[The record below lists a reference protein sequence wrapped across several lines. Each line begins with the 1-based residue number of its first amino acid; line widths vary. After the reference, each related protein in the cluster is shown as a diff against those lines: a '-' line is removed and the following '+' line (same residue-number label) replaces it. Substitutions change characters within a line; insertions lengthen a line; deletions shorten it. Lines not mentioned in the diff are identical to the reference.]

1 MEFLRHNPAGQSV
14 MWPFRNYKADALE
27 TKMRELHEQMY
38 DEIEHRK
45 KAEDQVRMLKEDVK
59 YWQEQYT
66 KLNNRAFH
74 AVMDAQEQ
82 GNPLG
87 ARRCRGCTGDP
98 YQTRCKRGA

>member
-1 MEFLRHNPAGQSV
+1 

-27 TKMRELHEQMY
+27 IKMRELHEQIY

-45 KAEDQVRMLKEDVK
+45 AAESRVRSLQEDVD
-59 YWQEQYT
+59 YWRTQYF
-66 KLNNRAFH
+66 KLNDKAFGN
-74 AVMDAQEQ
+74 AMDQYDSDR
-82 GNPLG
+82 GLG